1 MSIYI
6 YSKTKMLLSRR
17 YMMRP
22 KSFLIKLVSKL
33 WLLMEEHQSTN
44 RLFLPTDVQG
54 TLTYFNFCLYIL
66 YFGCFVYHHLLDIM
80 VYADACNIYM
90 CVYIYILVR
99 NITYQTK
106 NHTISHFK
114 RGQSCVEMNGLGS
127 SKVRVK

>member
-1 MSIYI
+1 
-6 YSKTKMLLSRR
+6 MLLSRR

-66 YFGCFVYHHLLDIM
+66 YFGCFVYHHLLDIV
-80 VYADACNIYM
+80 VYVIADACNIYM
-90 CVYIYILVR
+90 CIDFFNKEHNLLNQKSY
-99 NITYQTK
+99 
-106 NHTISHFK
+106 HF
-114 RGQSCVEMNGLGS
+114 SSMN
-127 SKVRVK
+127 KVVLK